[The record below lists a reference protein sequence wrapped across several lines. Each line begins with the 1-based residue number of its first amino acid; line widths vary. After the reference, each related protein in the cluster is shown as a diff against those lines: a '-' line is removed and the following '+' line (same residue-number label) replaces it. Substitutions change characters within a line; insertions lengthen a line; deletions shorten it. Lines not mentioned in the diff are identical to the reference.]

1 MITYHHVTAM
11 IFALWKQKNGKE
23 KAESK
28 HRGGEGRP
36 DTLAS

>member
-1 MITYHHVTAM
+1 MIKYHHTTTM
-11 IFALWKQKNGKE
+11 IFALWKHKNGEE

-28 HRGGEGRP
+28 HRGGQGRP